1 MCVVSC
7 AWNCLRS
14 LKPLFKVS
22 LIVLSS
28 QYSKVFADMLVVSQ
42 SNNWRGVI
50 ICCSYGRCQLV
61 LASSR
66 LTVPTAITSPF
77 DMGSG

>member
-1 MCVVSC
+1 MCVISC
-7 AWNCLRS
+7 AWNC

-22 LIVLSS
+22 LIAVSIQVL
-28 QYSKVFADMLVVSQ
+28 AGMLVVAQ
-42 SNNWRGVI
+42 SNNRRGVI
-50 ICCSYGRCQLV
+50 ICCSYGRFKLV